1 MNHTASW
8 WTNGGMFVLACLLF
22 VALVRF
28 AFQQWVMEA
37 ARDWRRDRDADQ
49 LAAQYADSAPPAP
62 WDDHFTVKPWYVR
75 RAERWEA
82 RRGPRGS
89 R

>member
-28 AFQQWVMEA
+28 VYQQWVMEA
-37 ARDWRRDRDADQ
+37 ARDWDAKRARIEQEASLDEGAPS
-49 LAAQYADSAPPAP
+49 AAWREA
-62 WDDHFTVKPWYVR
+62 HILKPWYVR

-82 RRGPRGS
+82 LGRHRGR
-89 R
+89 